1 MCTRGVYVY
10 PKFGRI
16 VLRSTIIIPK
26 SRAEK
31 SSLSPLCW
39 CVHCSSI
46 AESRDRQYPCGTS
59 AARARACIHTSAHTL
74 LSSTASYRL
83 LSVLSPLF
91 PLHLSSCSHKSS
103 PVAIGI
109 KRPIHEST
117 LFRARLQD
125 LLMVMGARVPVG
137 SRASRG
143 CGDYLPWLFEGQ

>member
-1 MCTRGVYVY
+1 MYQGRVCLSEVWPDRITFDDHNTQVQGREEFSLPSLLVCALFEHRGES
-10 PKFGRI
+10 
-16 VLRSTIIIPK
+16 RSTI
-26 SRAEK
+26 
-31 SSLSPLCW
+31 PLRHERC
-39 CVHCSSI
+39 
-46 AESRDRQYPCGTS
+46 
-59 AARARACIHTSAHTL
+59 ARACIHTSAHTL